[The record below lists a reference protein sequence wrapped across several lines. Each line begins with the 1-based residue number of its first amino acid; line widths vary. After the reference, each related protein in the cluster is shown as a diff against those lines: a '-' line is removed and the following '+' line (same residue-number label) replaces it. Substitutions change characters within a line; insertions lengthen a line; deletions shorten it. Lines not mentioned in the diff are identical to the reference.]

1 MGETLSHNLNSCY
14 MRTEIKGDWIGYA
27 KRFRMPSKKVLKYPL
42 KHIGIL
48 LAIQIVVSG
57 LFTFLPIAPIAK
69 LIPVFAVM
77 MFAVFYYAKIHWKT
91 FWEVVLEESKGL
103 IPDLLMWLYYLII
116 CIVSIMPSFIALTHI
131 FNNG

>member
-1 MGETLSHNLNSCY
+1 MGESLSHNLNSCY
-14 MRTEIKGDWIGYA
+14 MRTEIKGNWIGYA

-48 LAIQIVVSG
+48 LAVQIVVSG
-57 LFTFLPIAPIAK
+57 LFTFLPIPPIVK
-69 LIPVFAVM
+69 LIPIFAVM
-77 MFAVFYYAKIHWKT
+77 MFAVFYYLKVHWHT
-91 FWEVVLEESKGL
+91 FWEVLEESKGL

-116 CIVSIMPSFIALTHI
+116 CIVSIMPSLIALTHI